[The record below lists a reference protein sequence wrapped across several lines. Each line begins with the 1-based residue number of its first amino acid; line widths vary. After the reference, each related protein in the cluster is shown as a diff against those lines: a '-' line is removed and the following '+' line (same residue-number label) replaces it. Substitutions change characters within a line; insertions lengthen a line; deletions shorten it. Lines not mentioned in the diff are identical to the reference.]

1 MVLDAIKL
9 KMKKKKLYS
18 NTAIYLLSCFLWGYV
33 LEILILLCWY
43 TLGEQISK
51 GAVDNQ
57 S

>member
-9 KMKKKKLYS
+9 KMKKKLYS
-18 NTAIYLLSCFLWGYV
+18 NNAIYLLSCFLWGYV